1 MIPAFTNKKKITSN
15 YSYNLWIT
23 MGMNISCKRIKD
35 AVMTQ
40 KLKGKKGDR
49 QKRCIHSFGGET
61 RGKETL

>member
-1 MIPAFTNKKKITSN
+1 
-15 YSYNLWIT
+15 
-23 MGMNISCKRIKD
+23 MGMKISCKRITD

-49 QKRCIHSFGGET
+49 QERCIHSFGGET